1 MNAQKFT
8 QKSLEA
14 IQEANNLALS
24 NNNMQ
29 IEQEHMLYALLTID
43 QSLIAQLI
51 KKMGKDPQALTQAVK
66 QEIDKMPGVTGSGRE
81 AGKIYVAQDVDTVL
95 AKAENIA
102 DSMKDEYVS
111 VEHLMLSLMENPNR
125 NLKEIFK
132 LFDIRKNDFLKVL
145 QEVRGNTRVT
155 SDSPEGTYD
164 VLKKYGHDLVEDARE
179 KKLDPVIGRDSE
191 IRDVMMILSR
201 KTKNNPVLIGEPG
214 VGKTAIAE
222 GLAQRIVRGDVPAS
236 LKDKTIFS
244 LDMGSLIAGAKFRGE
259 FEERLKAVLGE
270 IKKSEGKII
279 LFIDE
284 LHTIV
289 GAGKT
294 EGSMDAG
301 NLLKPMLAR
310 GELHC
315 IGATTLD
322 EYRQYIEKD
331 AALERRFQPVMVNE
345 PSVEDTIS
353 ILRGLKERYEVYHGV
368 KIQDAALIAAATLS
382 NRYISDRFLP
392 DKAIDLVDEACAMIR
407 TEMDSMP
414 IELDELNRKIIQQE
428 IAQAALKKEDDK
440 LSQERLE
447 AVTKELAQ
455 LREQFNSMKAQW
467 DNEKAA
473 ITKVQKLRE
482 EIEQVGGEIERAERE
497 YDLNKAAELK
507 YGKLPQLKAE
517 LEKEEKLAEEAQ
529 QSNLLRDKVT
539 EEEIAKV
546 VGKWTG
552 IPVARI
558 MEGER
563 EKLLHMEDILHE
575 NVVGQ
580 DEAVRLVSEAIL
592 RSRAGISDPNRPIGS
607 FLFLGPTGV
616 GKTQLAKTL
625 AKTLFDDENNM
636 VRIDMSEYMEKYS
649 VSRLIGAP
657 PGYVGYEE
665 GGQLTEAVRR
675 HPYSVVLF
683 DEVEKA
689 HPDVFNVLLQV
700 LDDGRITDSQG
711 RTVDFKNTIIILTS
725 NLGSSY
731 ILEGITPEG
740 EISQEAKDQVNA
752 LLKSS
757 FRPEFLNRLDEIVF
771 YKPLSK
777 ENIGS
782 IIDLQMKDLRERL
795 KAKQITLEM
804 TDAAKQ
810 YIIDNA
816 YDPIYGARP
825 LKRFLQSHVET
836 LLAKKIIAGEIG
848 SDDDNA
854 EMFLVT
860 IDAEN
865 GELVVR

>member
-29 IEQEHMLYALLTID
+29 IEQEHLLYALLTID

-51 KKMGKDPQALTQAVK
+51 KKMGKDPQALAQAVK

-270 IKKSEGKII
+270 IKKSEGRII

-345 PSVEDTIS
+345 PTVEDTIS

-428 IAQAALKKEDDK
+428 IAQAALKKEEDK
-440 LSQERLE
+440 LSKERLE
-447 AVTKELAQ
+447 TVTRELAQ